1 MSKAT
6 GKRGQ
11 KKLVYFAERE
21 WLRVNKAVILRGQ
34 KKLACFAEREWFRV
48 NRARGLDKTFLIF

>member
-11 KKLVYFAERE
+11 KKLACFAERE
-21 WLRVNKAVILRGQ
+21 WLRVNKAVTLRGQ
-34 KKLACFAEREWFRV
+34 KKLVYFAEREWFRV